1 MERQLEVEVEES
13 VHQTLDDWREAERE
27 ANRLA
32 LGSAERGMA
41 DRRVDRA
48 REAFHEREDQERRD
62 YGDDRPR
69 RS

>member
-1 MERQLEVEVEES
+1 MERELEIEHEES

-27 ANRLA
+27 AGGLA
-32 LGSAERGMA
+32 LGSAERRMA

-48 REAFHEREDQERRD
+48 REAFHEREDEERRD

-69 RS
+69 RP